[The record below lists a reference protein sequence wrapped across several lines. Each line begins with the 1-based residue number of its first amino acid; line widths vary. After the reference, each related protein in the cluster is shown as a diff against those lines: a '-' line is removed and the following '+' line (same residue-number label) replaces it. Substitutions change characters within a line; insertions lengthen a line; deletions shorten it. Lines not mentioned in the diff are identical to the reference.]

1 LPEPI
6 LQACA
11 IPFRRR
17 GDAVE
22 FCLITSS
29 SSKKWGFPKGII
41 EGDDTPE
48 ETALS
53 EALEEAGLR
62 GRIVGGPVGEYRYQK
77 WGTDLDVT
85 VYLMEVTKVDD
96 DWQEAGIR
104 ERAWL
109 SPAQAVD
116 KISNDVVR
124 ALFQQ
129 ARGILAVASGANS
142 D

>member
-1 LPEPI
+1 MPEPI
-6 LQACA
+6 QQASA

-17 GDAVE
+17 GEVVE

-29 SSKKWGFPKGII
+29 SNKRWGFPKGII

-48 ETALS
+48 MTALS
-53 EALEEAGLR
+53 EALEEAGLH

-85 VYLMEVTKVDD
+85 VFLMEVTKVDV

-109 SPAQAVD
+109 SPAKAVD
-116 KISNDVVR
+116 TISNEEVR
-124 ALFQQ
+124 ALFQE
-129 ARGILAVASGANS
+129 ALNIAK
-142 D
+142 